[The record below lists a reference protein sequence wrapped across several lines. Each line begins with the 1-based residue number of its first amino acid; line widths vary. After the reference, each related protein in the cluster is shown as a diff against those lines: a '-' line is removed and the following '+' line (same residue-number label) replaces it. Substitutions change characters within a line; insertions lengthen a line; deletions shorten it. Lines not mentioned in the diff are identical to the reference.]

1 MLYRRGADPEALDH
15 FAGELTAWATEV
27 DGIRSTSTR
36 ALAVIG
42 RSWGGDDAQAAQETW
57 RSTSA
62 ALVAFGTTLE
72 TMSRRLADNARAQ
85 RGTSGDGT
93 RPSSPG
99 GLPRPLPGPFP
110 GPGGTGSAGADAV
123 PEPVPVGEQV
133 RGNTPHD
140 IDLELAHLAENVYD
154 PSDVDGWSPLGPAEI
169 ETLGID
175 PGSLHRGD
183 GFDAAVY
190 RNEAGQYVLAFAGT
204 SSLTD
209 WGTNLQQGVGAL
221 SGQHL
226 RAIAM
231 AQSLAGAVGSE
242 NVVITGH
249 SLGGG
254 LASTASVATDIPAV
268 TFNAAGVHPN
278 TVLAASALGNDHGGY
293 SSGQI
298 RNYHVR
304 GELLT
309 TLQNPLGSFVD
320 HLPFAGD
327 NALPNALGTQIA
339 VNPAHGPE
347 ITVSRWAGLAGTL
360 APAVAGIDA
369 GIDVIAWS
377 TDAHGGGSVVDAM
390 EASTYFGK
398 Q

>member
-1 MLYRRGADPEALDH
+1 MLYRKGADPEALER
-15 FAGELTAWATEV
+15 AARELTACATEV
-27 DGIRSTSTR
+27 DGIRSTGAR

-42 RSWGGDDAQAAQETW
+42 RSWGGDDAHSAQESW

-62 ALVAFGTTLE
+62 ALWALGSTLE
-72 TMSRRLADNARAQ
+72 SMSRRLTDNARAQ
-85 RGTSGDGT
+85 RGTSGGNGLVSG
-93 RPSSPG
+93 PSGFPDV
-99 GLPRPLPGPFP
+99 FP
-110 GPGGTGSAGADAV
+110 GLGGSGSVGPGASA
-123 PEPVPVGEQV
+123 EPTPLGEQV
-133 RGNTPHD
+133 RGTSPQA
-140 IDLELAHLAENVYD
+140 IDLELAHVADNVYH
-154 PSDVDGWSPLGPAEI
+154 PSAVDGWTPLDADALAG
-169 ETLGID
+169 LRID
-175 PGSLHRGD
+175 PASLHRGD

-190 RNEAGQYVLAFAGT
+190 RNDEGQYVLAFAGT

-226 RAIAM
+226 QAIAL
-231 AQSLAGAVGSE
+231 AQGLARAVGSE
-242 NVVITGH
+242 NIVITGH

-278 TVLAASALGNDHGGY
+278 TVLAATARGQEDAGY

-320 HLPFAGD
+320 HVPFVGD
-327 NALPNALGTQIA
+327 DPLPNALGTQIA
-339 VNPAHGPE
+339 VNPTHGPE
-347 ITVSRWAGLAGTL
+347 ISVSKWAGLAGTF
-360 APAVAGIDA
+360 APAVVGIEAGL
-369 GIDVIAWS
+369 DVFGWS
-377 TDAHGGGSVVDAM
+377 KNAHGGDSVVDAM

>member
-1 MLYRRGADPEALDH
+1 MLYRKGADPEALER
-15 FAGELTAWATEV
+15 AARELTACATEV
-27 DGIRSTSTR
+27 EGIRSTAAR

-42 RSWGGDDAQAAQETW
+42 GAWAGDDARSAQESW

-62 ALVAFGTTLE
+62 DLVAFGSTLE
-72 TMSRRLADNARAQ
+72 SMSRRLTDNARAQ
-85 RGTSGDGT
+85 RGTSGDGV
-93 RPSSPG
+93 PLPEPPALP
-99 GLPRPLPGPFP
+99 GLPGLFP
-110 GPGGTGSAGADAV
+110 GLLGSGSAGAEAV
-123 PEPVPVGEQV
+123 AEPTPLGEQA
-133 RGNTPHD
+133 RGKTPQD
-140 IDLELAHLAENVYD
+140 IDLELAHLADNVYD
-154 PSDVDGWSPLGPAEI
+154 PSEVDGWTPLDAAALE
-169 ETLGID
+169 ELGID
-175 PGSLHRGD
+175 RDRLHRGD

-190 RNEAGQYVLAFAGT
+190 RNDSGQYVLAFAGT

-226 RAIAM
+226 QAIAL
-231 AQSLAGAVGSE
+231 AQGLAGAVGSE
-242 NVVITGH
+242 NMVITGH

-278 TVLAASALGNDHGGY
+278 TVLAASALGDSNGY
-293 SSGQI
+293 SAGQI

-304 GELLT
+304 GEMVT

-320 HLPFAGD
+320 HLPLVGD
-327 NALPNALGTQIA
+327 DPLPNALGTQIA
-339 VNPAHGPE
+339 LDPASGPE
-347 ITVSRWAGLAGTL
+347 ITVSKWAGLAGTF
-360 APAVAGIDA
+360 APAVVGIDA
-369 GIDVIAWS
+369 GLDVIGWS
-377 TDAHGGGSVVDAM
+377 KDAHGGDSVVDAM